1 MPSAKLRSAI
11 SVRPS
16 PLRRCAP
23 ARLQPVLHH
32 TKGTVFFLVG
42 IFREDPIVCCVTRSL
57 QTVFPARAILLVAGF
72 AVVMPSC
79 REEQNSA
86 APGPGAVQAKPA
98 AGLLPGEWA
107 AMANGLEARGL
118 APRAGTGKPR
128 RFQRLGPGETG
139 IEFHNQ
145 LNRENIRNYLLT
157 GAGLA
162 VGDVD
167 GNGLPDLFLVSQDGP
182 NKLYCQVEP
191 WQFVDRTREAGIRDT
206 KAWGAGAAFADIDNN
221 GSLDLYVCNKGAY
234 DEIYLNQGDGTFRG
248 GTAGAGDATFR
259 APTMIAFADYDR
271 DGDLDFYRTETRL
284 LSIREIY
291 NHKVKLLKDASGAWQ
306 AHPDQAHE
314 FVMVDGI
321 PRELGTQDRLFRNDG
336 IGPGGMPRLVE
347 TTRPA
352 GIAIALEHGLAAT
365 WWDYDN
371 DQWPDLYVSN
381 DFHTPDHLYRN
392 NRDGTFTEVTT
403 EALPYTSWNSMG
415 SDFSDINNDGH
426 LDYLSTDMSATT
438 HFKQKTMMGAMT
450 DTAWFLDNLEPRQ
463 YMRNAMQV
471 NAGNGS
477 FIDVA
482 FFAGLD
488 STDWT
493 WAGLFGDLD
502 NDGREDA
509 FFTNGI
515 ERNVQDSDINI
526 EISKAKDAGA
536 SLEEMQEIFLRG
548 PRLLEDNLAFRNLG
562 GFRFESVGGE
572 WGLGDA
578 TVSHGA
584 VLADL
589 DRDGDLDVVVNNM
602 NDPVGIYRN
611 NSEDG
616 SAILVSLIGS
626 GSNHFG
632 LDARIEVRLSSGEV
646 LTRLLTSSRGYMS
659 GAEPVVHFGIGG
671 ENSISSLSV
680 SWPSGHR
687 QDFANLPANL
697 HYRVTEPSSDPAG
710 PPATPGP
717 SPLFT
722 EVADTMGISFEHDE
736 NHYDDFRVQPLL
748 PNRLSRFG
756 PALAIGDID
765 GDGTPD
771 MYVGGAANR
780 PGALFLQSTP
790 GRFVEQDSPATAA
803 DASREDVAATW
814 FDADGDDDLDLYIV
828 SGGSSKPAHDAHYQ
842 DRLYLNAGQGKLQTA
857 PNGSLPAHPASGSC
871 VAACDYD
878 GDGDLDL
885 FVGSRFVPSRY
896 PTPPESLLLEND
908 GTGRF
913 TKTPLAAGLV
923 TGAVWVDIDN
933 DQRPDLALSTEWGP
947 IRTFRNT
954 TGGFVEQTEKASLQN
969 YTGWWTCLAAGDV
982 DGDGDFDL
990 LAGNFGLNTKYHVDE
1005 THPATLFAADFGN
1018 KGELQLVE
1026 AQHKEGKLLP
1036 VRGRSC
1042 STSAM
1047 PHLIP
1052 RVPSYADFARQT
1064 LQELY
1069 TPEALR
1075 KAQRLEANTLAS
1087 ALFRNDGHGRFAM
1100 EPLPVLAQMAPVMA
1114 IAIDDLNQDGQL
1126 DAVLAQNF
1134 NGAQRETG
1142 RMNAGLSLVLR
1153 GNADGN
1159 FSPLWPTESGLSLR
1173 GDPRHLALLDL
1184 DGDGQKDLVFAQN
1197 GDRLAIFRGR

>member
-1 MPSAKLRSAI
+1 MGIRRWISKIRPVPGILQVFSPSRIFPAALSAVILGLTACEEEKDRSA
-11 SVRPS
+11 SGFPDPEEAGMPPRKW
-16 PLRRCAP
+16 AP
-23 ARLQPVLHH
+23 M
-32 TKGTVFFLVG
+32 G
-42 IFREDPIVCCVTRSL
+42 
-57 QTVFPARAILLVAGF
+57 
-72 AVVMPSC
+72 
-79 REEQNSA
+79 
-86 APGPGAVQAKPA
+86 
-98 AGLLPGEWA
+98 
-107 AMANGLEARGL
+107 NGLEGKKL
-118 APRAGTGKPR
+118 NPRRGTGRKP
-128 RFQRLGPGETG
+128 RFQRLTPGETG
-139 IEFHNQ
+139 IDFQNQ

-182 NKLYCQVEP
+182 NKLYLQVSP
-191 WQFVDRTREAGIRDT
+191 WQFVDRTGEAGIRDMDT
-206 KAWGAGAAFADIDNN
+206 WGAGAAFADIDNN
-221 GSLDLYVCNKGAY
+221 GSLDLYVCNKGAN
-234 DEIYLNQGDGTFRG
+234 DEIYLNKGDGTFRG
-248 GTAGAGDATFR
+248 GTAGAGDATYR

-284 LSIREIY
+284 FSIRELY
-291 NHKVKLLKDASGAWQ
+291 DHKVKLLKDATGAWQ

-314 FVMVDGI
+314 FVMIDGI
-321 PRELGTQDRLFRNDG
+321 PRELGTQDHLFRNDG

-347 TTRPA
+347 TTRSA

-392 NRDGTFTEVTT
+392 NRDGTFTEVTA

-415 SDFSDINNDGH
+415 SDFADINNDGL

-471 NAGNGS
+471 NAGHGR

-515 ERNVQDSDINI
+515 ERNVQDSDTNI
-526 EISKAKDAGA
+526 AISKAKDAGA

-584 VLADL
+584 ILADL

-611 NSEDG
+611 ESEGG
-616 SAILVSLIGS
+616 SAILVSLIGTT
-626 GSNHFG
+626 SNRFG
-632 LDARIEVRLSSGEV
+632 LDARVEVQLSNGEI
-646 LTRLLTSSRGYMS
+646 LTRLITSSRGYMS
-659 GAEPVVHFGIGG
+659 GAEPVAHFGTGS
-671 ENSISSLSV
+671 ENVMRSLTV

-687 QDFANLPANL
+687 QSFSDLPSNL
-697 HYRVTEPSSDPAG
+697 HYRITEPSSAPTTS
-710 PPATPGP
+710 PPPVEP
-717 SPLFT
+717 SPLFE
-722 EVADTMGISFEHDE
+722 EVEDTMGITFEHDE
-736 NHYDDFRVQPLL
+736 NHYEDFRVQPLL
-748 PNRLSRFG
+748 PNRLSRSG
-756 PALAIGDID
+756 PALAVGDAD
-765 GDGTPD
+765 GDGD
-771 MYVGGAANR
+771 ADLYVGGAASR
-780 PGALFLQSTP
+780 PGALFQQTSP
-790 GRFVEQDSPATAA
+790 GRFSERESPALISDTGH
-803 DASREDVAATW
+803 EDVAATW
-814 FDADGDDDLDLYIV
+814 FDADGDDDLDLYLV
-828 SGGSSKPAHDAHYQ
+828 SGGSSKPAYDIHYQ
-842 DRLYLNAGQGKLQTA
+842 DRLYLNDGRGNLQIA
-857 PNGSLPAHPASGSC
+857 PAGSLPSHPASGSC
-871 VAACDYD
+871 VVSCDYD

-885 FVGSRFVPSRY
+885 FVGSRFVPALY
-896 PTPPESLLLEND
+896 PTTMESVLLEND

-923 TGAVWVDIDN
+923 TGAAWLDVDSDSRI
-933 DQRPDLALSTEWGP
+933 DLAVSTEWGP
-947 IRTFRNT
+947 IRVFRNT
-954 TGGFVEQTEKASLQN
+954 AEGFVDYTEKASLSKH
-969 YTGWWTCLAAGDV
+969 TGWWTCVSAADI

-990 LAGNFGLNTKYHVDE
+990 LAGNFGLNTKYQVDDS
-1005 THPATLFAADFGN
+1005 HPATLFAADFGN

-1042 STSAM
+1042 STTAM

-1064 LQELY
+1064 LKEIY
-1069 TPEALR
+1069 TPEALQE
-1075 KAQRLEANTLAS
+1075 AQRLEANTLAS
-1087 ALFRNDGHGRFAM
+1087 ALFRNDGTGRFEM
-1100 EPLPVLAQMAPVMA
+1100 EALPTLSQLAPVMA
-1114 IAIDDLNQDGQL
+1114 LAIGDLDQDGHL
-1126 DAVLAQNF
+1126 DIVLAQNF

-1153 GNADGN
+1153 GSEGGRL
-1159 FSPLWPTESGLSLR
+1159 SSLWPFESGLSLR
-1173 GDPRHLALLDL
+1173 GTPRHLALSDL
-1184 DGDGQKDLVFAQN
+1184 DGDGGKDLVFAQN
-1197 GDRLAIFRGR
+1197 SDRLAIFRRVLP